1 MLECFSSTYLLSGV
15 INIQPN
21 PLLTPQYFETVS
33 VLFCPRPLLLLAH
46 PLNLEKIMLSI
57 LLKVSALATV
67 E

>member
-1 MLECFSSTYLLSGV
+1 MDVFDE
-15 INIQPN
+15 
-21 PLLTPQYFETVS
+21 YFETIS

-46 PLNLEKIMLSI
+46 PLSLEKIMLSI